1 MKYRVNEGGGNNND
15 GDYGDDHDDHDD
27 DHDYVHDGNNYYN
40 DENDD
45 ELWLGF
51 QDLLWFHNSKLGQ
64 SLQLRDYDVGG
75 DNS

>member
-1 MKYRVNEGGGNNND
+1 MQYHVNEGGGNNND
-15 GDYGDDHDDHDD
+15 GDCGDDHDD
-27 DHDYVHDGNNYYN
+27 DHDYVHDDNNYYN

-64 SLQLRDYDVGG
+64 SASRLRCWW
-75 DNS
+75 

>member
-1 MKYRVNEGGGNNND
+1 MSGYDYGDDD
-15 GDYGDDHDDHDD
+15 GYDGHDDDEGDDHDDHDD
-27 DHDYVHDGNNYYN
+27 DHDGNNYYN

>member
-1 MKYRVNEGGGNNND
+1 MQYHVNECGGKNND
-15 GDYGDDHDDHDD
+15 GDYGDDHDD

-64 SLQLRDYDVGG
+64 SLQLHDYDVGG